1 MNAMLERLSH
11 GPPAEVRSLFKGA
24 FGIGMLLLIFVGAI
38 FFLLNR
44 DYTPLT
50 QIIVAILGAAL
61 GAFCGWRINK
71 TASEH

>member
-11 GPPAEVRSLFKGA
+11 GLPAGVRSLFKGA
-24 FGIGMLLLIFVGAI
+24 FGFGMLLLIFVGAI

-44 DYTPLT
+44 DYAPLT
-50 QIIVAILGAAL
+50 QIMVAILGAL
-61 GAFCGWRINK
+61 CGWRISK